1 MAAPHRALR
10 VLVPAGVFIY
20 LAFARTRDITE
31 SFWLAGDQIRDWNI
45 ALKSWCELP
54 LTGTPSSVGGSTL
67 GPVFYWT
74 LWSIRHVIG
83 PWTENLPH
91 AGGIGLSIIQSAA
104 DVALLAAL
112 WRATSLTFALAI
124 TLCVAT
130 APQDM
135 ALTATIWNPPLAV
148 ALVKVSIAAALLG
161 ESRRS
166 LGWTVLTT
174 ASAWLAVQA
183 HSAAIF
189 VAIPVLAVGPL
200 MARREQDPTVAWKH
214 LGVALLVVMA
224 LQIPFAIDV
233 WARPVDQRLPGL
245 IAGGVSGVLTDPS
258 TLRPAA
264 SFGALGDAA
273 SFILIGRTISSW
285 TAVLIAASMTLVI
298 VRRRQPPML
307 LVSIVPLVLTVLGF
321 ATWQNTFDHYWYLP
335 LMPSVAITIGIAV
348 TSWRPALTAAVLLLA
363 VLAFQPARLAQAAT
377 IARLPEYRL
386 LVDASRTIRRDTPI
400 VTAINTE
407 LSLPATTDPS
417 FIYRVL
423 GGQVRD
429 DGPLAATIAADGRV
443 RYGRR

>member
-1 MAAPHRALR
+1 
-10 VLVPAGVFIY
+10 
-20 LAFARTRDITE
+20 
-31 SFWLAGDQIRDWNI
+31 
-45 ALKSWCELP
+45 
-54 LTGTPSSVGGSTL
+54 
-67 GPVFYWT
+67 
-74 LWSIRHVIG
+74 
-83 PWTENLPH
+83 
-91 AGGIGLSIIQSAA
+91 
-104 DVALLAAL
+104 
-112 WRATSLTFALAI
+112 
-124 TLCVAT
+124 
-130 APQDM
+130 
-135 ALTATIWNPPLAV
+135 
-148 ALVKVSIAAALLG
+148 
-161 ESRRS
+161 
-166 LGWTVLTT
+166 
-174 ASAWLAVQA
+174 
-183 HSAAIF
+183 
-189 VAIPVLAVGPL
+189 